1 MAVMQAEVRG
11 HATANGPGHG
21 FVVLGA
27 VLGGVASLVAGL
39 LVAAILNSWLAID
52 WVRGIATLAAGVV
65 VARSLLR
72 NVIQVAR
79 ARLRYLK
86 ENAGTDR

>member
-1 MAVMQAEVRG
+1 MAREVRSG
-11 HATANGPGHG
+11 GPGRG
-21 FVVLGA
+21 SVVFGA
-27 VLGGVASLVAGL
+27 VLGGAVSLVAGL
-39 LVAAILNSWLAID
+39 LVAAFMNSWLAID

-65 VARSLLR
+65 VAGSLLR
-72 NVIQVAR
+72 SVIHVAR

>member
-1 MAVMQAEVRG
+1 MTREVRSD
-11 HATANGPGHG
+11 GPGPG
-21 FVVLGA
+21 SVVFGA
-27 VLGGVASLVAGL
+27 VLGCVASLVAGL
-39 LVAAILNSWLAID
+39 LVAAVLNSSLAID

-65 VARSLLR
+65 VAGSLLR

-79 ARLRYLK
+79 ARLRHLK